1 VRADLTPLLV
11 SAVYLFPGVGILA
24 ALGVVDR
31 RPARAVAALGLAYL
45 VGLSAVLIVGTW
57 LLVLGIGV
65 TAETMA
71 LLSAML
77 GGAGFAVAVLRRR
90 HGFRDDAPTTS
101 PGLAARLGADRW
113 ERFLV
118 IGTALA
124 LMLVLIVGFL
134 ASHRLLM
141 FEWDAWSIWARK
153 ARMLLEFGSLPTSFF
168 ADSSYAFM
176 HPDYPLLVPLME
188 ATWFRFAGFAD
199 TRGLHIQ
206 FWLLL
211 VAFVWAAGWIV
222 GRRARPIVWL
232 PLLALIAVAPGVWGQ
247 LLTQYADIPMAFFL
261 GLGLLLLGSWLES
274 HARWELA
281 LAALLLAAAASTKNE
296 GLVAAAAGL
305 VAGLVVVLA
314 SSAGSWRNRARAAA
328 PVLAAGA
335 AVVASILPWR
345 VWLAANDISGDMPI
359 GKGLDPGFL
368 ASRAERVWPTI
379 EALVTA
385 MTDQG
390 AWLFLLP
397 LGIGVVVAGLLTS
410 GYRRLSGFYGL
421 ASLLIFASLVWAY
434 WISPSPLE
442 WQLGTSSTR
451 VIDGLLIAAAI
462 ATLHVASRG
471 AGRAGEPPP
480 VTGENGTADSPE
492 SSMRDPAGQVERRP
506 ATAAGHRSD

>member
-24 ALGVVDR
+24 ALGVVGR
-31 RPARAVAALGLAYL
+31 RPAGVVAALGLAYL
-45 VGLSAVLIVGTW
+45 VGLSAVLIAGTW
-57 LLVLGIGV
+57 LLVLGLSV
-65 TAETMA
+65 TAETIA
-71 LLSAML
+71 LLSAIL
-77 GGAGFAVAVLRRR
+77 GGAPFAVAVLRRR
-90 HGFRDDAPTTS
+90 RGFHDDTPTAS
-101 PGLAARLGADRW
+101 PGFAARLGAERW

-118 IGTALA
+118 IGTAVA
-124 LMLVLIVGFL
+124 LMLVLLIGFI

-168 ADSSYAFM
+168 TDSSYEFM

-199 TRGLHIQ
+199 TRGLHMQ

-232 PLLALIAVAPGVWGQ
+232 PLLALIAVAPGVWTQ
-247 LLTQYADIPMAFFL
+247 LLTEYADIPMALFL

-296 GLVAAAAGL
+296 GLVAAGAGVVAA
-305 VAGLVVVLA
+305 LVVELS

-335 AVVASILPWR
+335 GVVAAILPWR
-345 VWLAANDISGDMPI
+345 IWLAANDISGDMPI

-368 ASRAERVWPTI
+368 ASRAERVWPTV
-379 EALVTA
+379 EALVPA

-390 AWLFLLP
+390 AWLYLLP

-421 ASLLIFASLVWAY
+421 AGLLIFASLVWAY
-434 WISPSPLE
+434 WISPSDLE
-442 WQLGTSSTR
+442 WQLGTSATR
-451 VIDGLLIAAAI
+451 VIDGLLLTAAV

-471 AGRAGEPPP
+471 AGRAGERPP
-480 VTGENGTADSPE
+480 VPGGNGTADSPE
-492 SSMRDPAGQVERRP
+492 SSMRDPAGRVEPRR
-506 ATAAGHRSD
+506 ATAAGHPSD